1 MAKRILIIDDN
12 HLNREILK
20 NLLGQAGFETA
31 GVGDGKA
38 GLDKMM
44 LEKFDLVLL
53 DIILPGLDGFG
64 VLSILKSDPATKDI
78 PVMFLSGRDNP
89 EEREEAIRMGAVDC
103 LVKHRCPPME
113 IVKAVKRVLG

>member
-53 DIILPGLDGFG
+53 DIILPASTFR
-64 VLSILKSDPATKDI
+64 VLSFLKRSATKD
-78 PVMFLSGRDNP
+78 PGHVL
-89 EEREEAIRMGAVDC
+89 EREG
-103 LVKHRCPPME
+103 
-113 IVKAVKRVLG
+113 